1 MKDFLGSS
9 DEGAGTTVISDGKDK
24 KNDRS
29 DEKYESVEND
39 ESD

>member
-9 DEGAGTTVISDGKDK
+9 DEGAGTAVISDRKDK
-24 KNDRS
+24 ENDRS